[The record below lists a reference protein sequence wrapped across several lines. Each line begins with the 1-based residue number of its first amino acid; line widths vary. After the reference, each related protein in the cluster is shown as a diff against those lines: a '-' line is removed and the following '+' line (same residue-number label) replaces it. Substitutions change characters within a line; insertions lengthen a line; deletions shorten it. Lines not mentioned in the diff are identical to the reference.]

1 MTRTRFHQGLDE
13 LKARLLEMGGQA
25 ELAIDKAV
33 DGYRHRN
40 IALCEEVFG
49 LEDKI
54 NQAERE
60 IDELALD
67 MLALQQPMA
76 VDLRFLTACM
86 KINADLERVG
96 DQAVNIAERGI
107 QDARL
112 PNADLPVDI
121 PRLAGTA
128 AGMVRRALEAF
139 VQGRADLADAVLK
152 MDDIV
157 DRMNYEVYL
166 AMVKTMHDHPDS
178 VQQALDALL
187 VARNLERVADHATNI
202 AEDVIF
208 WVKGADVRHH
218 AIDESTRLDADHKA
232 AETESGS
239 KSV

>member
-112 PNADLPVDI
+112 PN
-121 PRLAGTA
+121 
-128 AGMVRRALEAF
+128 
-139 VQGRADLADAVLK
+139 
-152 MDDIV
+152 
-157 DRMNYEVYL
+157 
-166 AMVKTMHDHPDS
+166 
-178 VQQALDALL
+178 
-187 VARNLERVADHATNI
+187 
-202 AEDVIF
+202 
-208 WVKGADVRHH
+208 
-218 AIDESTRLDADHKA
+218 
-232 AETESGS
+232 
-239 KSV
+239 